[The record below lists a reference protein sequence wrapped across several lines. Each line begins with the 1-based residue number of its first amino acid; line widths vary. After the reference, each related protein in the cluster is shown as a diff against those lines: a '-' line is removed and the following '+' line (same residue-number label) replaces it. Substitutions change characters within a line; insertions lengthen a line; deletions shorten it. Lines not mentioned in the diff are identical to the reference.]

1 MKYVAELA
9 HVREVSLLGS
19 ADLGFWSERLRVEG
33 LTPVEHAGRAR
44 VLVVACD
51 SKFFGVRFR
60 ELSFSIFVRR
70 PNASGG
76 GGRPAPSADAAFL
89 VQAFNS
95 SRFFAWS
102 ERTWFSTPYRH
113 GMIDVD
119 VGLPAAMRLV
129 VEGQTVFSAV
139 MNNGS
144 RVGPAALRRAGPPDD
159 NVIEDGGPALEAS
172 LSHPTGREPS
182 RSGVEGF
189 QGPIFLPKSTRETST
204 SGRLFFA
211 KIEGETQAF
220 PFLSTDTLTLRPA
233 SDSPILQALI
243 DSHFVVDEWLIRR
256 DATHAK
262 SKTFR
267 RSPPSVLKTHS

>member
-19 ADLGFWSERLRVEG
+19 ADLGFWAERLRVEG

-60 ELSFSIFVRR
+60 ELSFSVFVDR
-70 PNASGG
+70 PDASEG
-76 GGRPAPSADAAFL
+76 SDAAFL

-113 GMIDVD
+113 GMIDVE
-119 VGLPAAMRLV
+119 VGLPAAMRLGL
-129 VEGQTVFSAV
+129 EGQTVFSAV
-139 MNNGS
+139 MSADSNT
-144 RVGPAALRRAGPPDD
+144 
-159 NVIEDGGPALEAS
+159 
-172 LSHPTGREPS
+172 PTREPS
-182 RSGVEGF
+182 RGKVEGF
-189 QGPIFLPKSTRETST
+189 AGPIFLPGSARGKAT
-204 SGRLFFA
+204 SGRFFFA
-211 KIEGETQAF
+211 KIEGETQAYSF
-220 PFLSTDTLTLRPA
+220 SPTDTLTILPSA
-233 SDSPILQALI
+233 GSPMLQALI

-267 RSPPSVLKTHS
+267 RVDEQECSSYKS

>member
-1 MKYVAELA
+1 MKYVAELS

-19 ADLGFWSERLRVEG
+19 ADLGFWTERLRVES
-33 LTPVEHAGRAR
+33 LAPVEHAGRAR

-51 SKFFGVRFR
+51 SKFFGARFR
-60 ELSFSIFVRR
+60 ELSFSVFVHR
-70 PNASGG
+70 PDESGWVGRTAPSAYG
-76 GGRPAPSADAAFL
+76 GTAPSADAAFL

-102 ERTWFSTPYRH
+102 ERTWFSTPYHH

-119 VGLPAAMRLV
+119 VELPASMRLDL
-129 VEGQTVFSAV
+129 EGQTVFSAV
-139 MNNGS
+139 MSGD
-144 RVGPAALRRAGPPDD
+144 PQAAGLGDPRRSPVRA
-159 NVIEDGGPALEAS
+159 
-172 LSHPTGREPS
+172 
-182 RSGVEGF
+182 GVEGF
-189 QGPIFLPKSTRETST
+189 DGPIFLPRNRRETAT

-211 KIEGETQAF
+211 KIKGETQAH
-220 PFLSTDTLTLRPA
+220 PFSRKDTLTISPSA
-233 SDSPILQALI
+233 DCPILQALI

-267 RSPPSVLKTHS
+267 RR